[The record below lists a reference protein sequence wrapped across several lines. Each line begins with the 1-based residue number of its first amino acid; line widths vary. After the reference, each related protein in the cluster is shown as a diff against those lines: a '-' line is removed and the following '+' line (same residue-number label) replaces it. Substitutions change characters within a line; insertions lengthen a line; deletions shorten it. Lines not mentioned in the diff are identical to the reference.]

1 MEELKMG
8 KQFLC
13 NGVTFSYADMV
24 TANEHDAGVCA
35 WLEHAMVGDIY
46 HAGMGCDVERI
57 A

>member
-1 MEELKMG
+1 MG